1 VVEASLMAEKGI
13 AYIQGL
19 IPNRYPLL
27 LIDRVLEEGEDW
39 VKVLKNVTINE
50 PFFVGHFPA
59 EPVMPGNLILEGMA
73 QAAGVL
79 VARSLPKT
87 GIGYL
92 VGVDRAKFRKPVLP
106 GDQLIYEARLV
117 KARAGF
123 YRVQAVA
130 TVQGE
135 RVAEAVIALALGANA
150 SG

>member
-1 VVEASLMAEKGI
+1 MGEKGI

-27 LIDRVLEEGEDW
+27 LIDRVLEEGEGW
-39 VKVLKNVTINE
+39 VKVLKNVTIDE
-50 PFFVGHFPA
+50 PFFVGHFPGQ
-59 EPVMPGNLILEGMA
+59 PVMPGCLILEGMA

-87 GIGYL
+87 GTGYL
-92 VGVDRAKFRKPVLP
+92 VGVDRARFRRPVVP

-123 YRVQAVA
+123 YHVEVVV
-130 TVQGE
+130 TVHGE
-135 RVAEAVIALALGANA
+135 RVADATIAVAWRAGA
-150 SG
+150 G